1 MAPSHVR
8 SMPGSTSLRWQRP
21 YAAAPSTQVAM
32 GSLQVPCLGGE
43 EGSARFGQEEEDGGL
58 WDAVGFTPSRLAELA
73 ALALVHLMRL
83 DTRATL
89 ACGGDGGSSP
99 SDGGIGGG
107 GLAWGMVDRL
117 ARHILPWTTPSFQG
131 RWQPAVASCVC
142 TLALALEAQAAGC
155 SDAST
160 SVWRHGKQSE
170 LQQSELALS
179 LWRACRGLLQS
190 SDDQVFGYG
199 CQALS
204 RLCRRASGLATL
216 RWPRGLGRAMLRWGV
231 ERQLQ
236 WLEVAADGMQ
246 ALRSL
251 RILAVLV
258 PVDPAF
264 LLGCSQVKLRRFR
277 GCSGGSGVAAVGAVG

>member
-1 MAPSHVR
+1 VAPSHVR

-21 YAAAPSTQVAM
+21 YAAAPSPQVAM

-43 EGSARFGQEEEDGGL
+43 QGSARLGREEEEGGL
-58 WDAVGFTPSRLAELA
+58 WDAVGYTPSRLAESA
-73 ALALVHLMRL
+73 ALALVHLIRL
-83 DTRATL
+83 DTRAAL
-89 ACGGDGGSSP
+89 PCGGDGGS
-99 SDGGIGGG
+99 GGA
-107 GLAWGMVDRL
+107 GLAWGMVDHHMAWGMVERL

-142 TLALALEAQAAGC
+142 TLALALEPQAAGG

-204 RLCRRASGLATL
+204 RLCRRASGLGTD
-216 RWPRGLGRAMLRWGV
+216 RWPGGLGRAMLRWGV
-231 ERQLQ
+231 ERQVQ
-236 WLEVAADGMQ
+236 WLEGAADGMQ

-264 LLGCSQVKLRRFR
+264 LLGCSQVKLRRLR
-277 GCSGGSGVAAVGAVG
+277 GCSGGSGVAAVG